1 MPEPAVERVLEH
13 RYYVDELYD
22 RIFVRP
28 IVALSRT
35 VLWKGV
41 DGMIDGAVN
50 AVAWVGRAVSRAGAA
65 IQSGQVGTYAWV
77 LVLGVLAVLGA
88 FSLFLYT

>member
-1 MPEPAVERVLEH
+1 M
-13 RYYVDELYD
+13 YD
-22 RIFVRP
+22 RMFDRP
-28 IVALSRT
+28 LVALSRT
-35 VLWKGV
+35 VLWTGV

-50 AVAWVGRAVSRAGAA
+50 ATAWIGRAVSRAGAA

-88 FSLFLYT
+88 FSIFLYA